1 MIVEIQA
8 FWSTSPLPSGITRD
22 QETLKPKAESH
33 QLHQGNVFRIAVIKI
48 EGDISCLVVV
58 YNALLAHKF
67 VPR

>member
-8 FWSTSPLPSGITRD
+8 FWSTSPLPSGITR
-22 QETLKPKAESH
+22 EAESH

-48 EGDISCLVVV
+48 EGDISCLVFV